1 MSIIYNWYISSR
13 FLWMQWLLGYI
24 VGRAQSL
31 WVCLTL
37 YINVVSSCEVM
48 SYDHHYHQ
56 HTHIHGSTY
65 TQFLVCVGV
74 THSLIRSKLT
84 RTIPFQRSAA
94 IAFPSGRRYFSLF
107 PCRRPSLLTSV
118 VLSVNTWIDFTLRSP
133 VENSVAMYRMSTP
146 CSGYTLDNLGQSFKM
161 TTSHSL

>member
-1 MSIIYNWYISSR
+1 MIITIIS
-13 FLWMQWLLGYI
+13 
-24 VGRAQSL
+24 
-31 WVCLTL
+31 
-37 YINVVSSCEVM
+37 
-48 SYDHHYHQ
+48 
-56 HTHIHGSTY
+56 THIHGSTY
-65 TQFLVCVGV
+65 TQFLVCVGVTHLVCVGV